1 MLGQESSSGLRSG
14 SLFLRG
20 LSKSV
25 LMLLMVCLNAWAQ
38 ESTWAHEG
46 YTFSLPTAQTDLIG
60 TLKEVRARD
69 SDTLMDLAR
78 EHGMGYREM
87 RLANPDIDIW
97 LPGENQPILIPAQF
111 ILPDAPREGI
121 VLNRSEKRLYYFHRD
136 ASSGQ
141 ALVTTYPIGIGRED
155 RQTPTGRS
163 RVVMK
168 MQNPAWYPTENIR
181 ADYAS
186 RGLELPRKVPPGPDN
201 PMGEYAMM
209 LDIPGYLIHG
219 TNRPDGIGM
228 RVSQGCI
235 RLYPEHIAELVWAVP
250 LQTPVHIIDQP
261 YKVGIL
267 NGALMVEVHPVV
279 YPDGSR
285 GYDEEQRLVKRIIQ
299 LLDARGDELRG
310 EVDWDRVTE
319 VFRRA
324 DGMPAVVTTSRE
336 R

>member
-1 MLGQESSSGLRSG
+1 MT
-14 SLFLRG
+14 LRG
-20 LSKSV
+20 LSNSV
-25 LMLLMVCLNAWAQ
+25 LGLLMVCAGV
-38 ESTWAHEG
+38 WAHEEHT
-46 YTFSLPTAQTDLIG
+46 YSLPSVQTDVIG
-60 TLKEVRARD
+60 ALKEVRSRD
-69 SDTLMDLAR
+69 SDTLMDIAR

-97 LPGENQPILIPAQF
+97 LPGEDQPIVIPAQF

-121 VLNRSEKRLYYFHRD
+121 ILNRSEKRLYHFHTD
-136 ASSGQ
+136 ADSGQ
-141 ALVTTYPIGIGRED
+141 PLVTTYPMGIGRED

-163 RVVMK
+163 RIVMK
-168 MQNPAWYPTENIR
+168 MQNPAWYPTDNIR

-235 RLYPEHIAELVWAVP
+235 RLYPEHIEALVGAVP
-250 LQTPVHIIDQP
+250 LQTPVTIIDQP

-267 NGALMVEVHPVV
+267 DGALMVEVHPVV
-279 YPDGSR
+279 YPDGTR
-285 GYDEEQRLVKRIIQ
+285 GTDEEQRLVKRIIQ
-299 LLDARGDELRG
+299 LLDARGDELKAD
-310 EVDWDRVTE
+310 VDWDRVTD

-324 DGMPAVVTTSRE
+324 DGIPAVVTMKQLR
-336 R
+336 